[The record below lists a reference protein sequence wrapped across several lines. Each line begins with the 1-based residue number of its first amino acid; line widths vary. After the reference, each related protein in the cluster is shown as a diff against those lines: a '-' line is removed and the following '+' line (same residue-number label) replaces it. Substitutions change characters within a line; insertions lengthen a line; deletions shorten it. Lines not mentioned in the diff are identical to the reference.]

1 MQMSDCSTEQSALET
16 ATSGTFATTSSQSAA
31 TSATESQK
39 TGVEET
45 SMTASEVI
53 QKFES
58 ASKSSSEANIMAVSS
73 ISSHLMQ
80 DTVSS
85 RMKKISA
92 EEYALAE
99 GKNTLKTVEASEVAQ
114 KNVSETLVKKTSIN
128 KKSTADKKASTEEK
142 KISTITSSTLE
153 SENSQEISKVSQCSK
168 DQKVSISSKTS
179 SSRHATTNSVT
190 NINKSQKQSN
200 ARENGQKTAVVVH
213 LHPGQS
219 KRLSALLD
227 NKEDAVEN
235 SRSLSTDIQYDNVSA
250 SICGLEISIRNISA
264 QEIDVIFPGNQ
275 YCNINNPDLITDSL
289 QAA

>member
-99 GKNTLKTVEASEVAQ
+99 RKNTLKTVEASEEAQ

-142 KISTITSSTLE
+142 TLE
-153 SENSQEISKVSQCSK
+153 FENSQEISKVSQCSK